1 MHRNFVTN
9 LFVCL
14 SVLDQ
19 WNVTCILKTVLHL
32 DLEMSRCDKLPEQVI
47 SRVHIP
53 VILLPEYSQ
62 TKTP

>member
-19 WNVTCILKTVLHL
+19 WNATMHLKTILHL
-32 DLEMSRCDKLPEQVI
+32 DLEMSRCDELPEQVI
-47 SRVHIP
+47 SRVYIK
-53 VILLPEYSQ
+53 VILIPE
-62 TKTP
+62 